1 MKKKTILF
9 DLDGTLLPMDQD
21 AFTRGYFK
29 LLAQKLAPHG
39 YDPAAL
45 VDNIWAGTAAMV
57 GNDGKRTNE
66 AAFWDRFVALY
77 GEQVREDI
85 PLFDAFY
92 RQEFQQAKA
101 FCGFTPKARA
111 AVEACKAAGHR
122 VALATNPIFPAV
134 ATESRIRWAGL
145 APETFAWYTTYEN
158 IGYCKPN
165 PDYYRE
171 ILRYLDCRAEDC
183 LMVGNDVEEDMM
195 AAQAAG
201 DLTGEGIGLGFQRA
215 THSAARGYHHH
226 IHGRALGHRKSHLAN
241 GSASRYGQRTPCL
254 QKASQASAGNAAHLA
269 QHMRVCFGIS
279 GGHTHLVYS
288 QLLGQRRLQPGQS
301 LQIPAEAP
309 GHGQHALRRR
319 SQAHSRRIQRNQA
332 MLFQQRRHRAYLAL
346 RQVEPGGQ
354 LPSAH
359 GLQRADA
366 FQYQRT
372 QFDFLRQIR
381 SQLLHQGKITVLHCI
396 LPIRDKSRP
405 A

>member
-66 AAFWDRFVALY
+66 AAFWDRFAALY

-145 APETFAWYTTYEN
+145 ARRPLHGTPPMRTSATASPTPDITGDFAVF
-158 IGYCKPN
+158 G
-165 PDYYRE
+165 
-171 ILRYLDCRAEDC
+171 LR
-183 LMVGNDVEEDMM
+183 
-195 AAQAAG
+195 
-201 DLTGEGIGLGFQRA
+201 
-215 THSAARGYHHH
+215 ART
-226 IHGRALGHRKSHLAN
+226 A
-241 GSASRYGQRTPCL
+241 
-254 QKASQASAGNAAHLA
+254 
-269 QHMRVCFGIS
+269 
-279 GGHTHLVYS
+279 
-288 QLLGQRRLQPGQS
+288 
-301 LQIPAEAP
+301 
-309 GHGQHALRRR
+309 
-319 SQAHSRRIQRNQA
+319 
-332 MLFQQRRHRAYLAL
+332 
-346 RQVEPGGQ
+346 
-354 LPSAH
+354 
-359 GLQRADA
+359 
-366 FQYQRT
+366 
-372 QFDFLRQIR
+372 
-381 SQLLHQGKITVLHCI
+381 
-396 LPIRDKSRP
+396 
-405 A
+405 